1 MYNMGS
7 PFIAEQNIPIG
18 IESMIKWK
26 DIIEWIKSQNFH
38 LLNDKKISFFIDEVN
53 ILELFIDENRD
64 IYQLFNY
71 LRSLSVVN
79 PVLSRPHLH
88 QKLFNSLIMI

>member
-7 PFIAEQNIPIG
+7 SFLVEQNITRS

-38 LLNDKKISFFIDEVN
+38 LLNNKKISFFIDEVN

-64 IYQLFNY
+64 IYQLFHY
-71 LRSLSVVN
+71 LRSLSIVN
-79 PVLSRPHLH
+79 PVSSFKNYSIR
-88 QKLFNSLIMI
+88 

>member
-7 PFIAEQNIPIG
+7 PFLAEQNITG
-18 IESMIKWK
+18 SIESMIKWK

-38 LLNDKKISFFIDEVN
+38 LLNNKKISFFIDEVN

-64 IYQLFNY
+64 IYQFFHY
-71 LRSLSVVN
+71 LRFLIVVN
-79 PVLSRPHLH
+79 PVS
-88 QKLFNSLIMI
+88 SLKNYSIR